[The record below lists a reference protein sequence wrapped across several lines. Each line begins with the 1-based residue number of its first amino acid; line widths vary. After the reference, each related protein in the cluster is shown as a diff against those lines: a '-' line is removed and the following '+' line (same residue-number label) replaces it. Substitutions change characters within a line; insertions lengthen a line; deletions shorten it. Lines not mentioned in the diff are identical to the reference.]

1 MEEMLR
7 EFPPRTMFDYIET
20 AKANTEVLVLFRK
33 ESPEGDDME
42 ANYLRAYAIGA
53 VGPVHQNRNVLV
65 TVGRDRRRPN

>member
-20 AKANTEVLVLFRK
+20 AKANTEILVLFRK

-42 ANYLRAYAIGA
+42 AITCGLTQLGLSARF
-53 VGPVHQNRNVLV
+53 
-65 TVGRDRRRPN
+65 TKTETC